1 LERRGRKESIIT
13 LTIMIIIVI
22 VIVSWLSGLWSCEA
36 GRKDLTDEERLNIR
50 DYVNSVSV
58 LVQQSNKVSY
68 KFFNTMAKT
77 KELSREDM
85 DSELLEIIEESKVIL
100 ENSRDLTPPE
110 FFEVAHGYLG
120 LVFETRNKAYEDFK
134 PALFNALQDLD
145 LDISTTQI
153 TNTFLY
159 MFMSDKIY
167 LYFQD
172 KLEESG
178 ENLGIKNLTIIDSV
192 VLQDIQYKDKKFT
205 MTNTQDV
212 TRFIS
217 EIKSVAELQQRR
229 GVAVIGDSIQF
240 DPRKVN
246 EHGDDWILE
255 NGSEI
260 SVAVKIQNQG
270 NVVENDVNVVMRYMT
285 QDNIFE
291 EKSCIIA
298 TINPSEEKLVK
309 LSGFT
314 AYPGRKCELEI
325 TAGPVPGE
333 VLLTNNTV
341 KYKFMMED

>member
-58 LVQQSNKVSY
+58 LVQKSNKVSY

-100 ENSRDLTPPE
+100 ENSRELTPPE

-145 LDISTTQI
+145 LDISTAQI

-229 GVAVIGDSIQF
+229 GVAVIGDSIKFNPQ
-240 DPRKVN
+240 VLN
-246 EHGDDWILE
+246 EQSDYLILA
-255 NGSEI
+255 NGPKI
-260 SVAVKIQNQG
+260 SVAVTIQNQG
-270 NVVENDVNVVMRYMT
+270 NVVENDVNVVMKYMT
-285 QDNIFE
+285 EDNILE
-291 EKSCIIA
+291 EKEYTIDS
-298 TINPSEEKLVK
+298 INPSELRVVTISE
-309 LSGFT
+309 FT

-325 TAGPVPGE
+325 TADPVPGE

>member
-1 LERRGRKESIIT
+1 MERRGRKESIIT

-58 LVQQSNKVSY
+58 LVQKSNKVSY

-77 KELSREDM
+77 KELSREDL

-229 GVAVIGDSIQF
+229 GVAVIGDSIEF
-240 DPRKVN
+240 NPRVLN
-246 EHGDDWILE
+246 EQGDYLILA
-255 NGSEI
+255 NGPKI

-309 LSGFT
+309 LSEFT

-333 VLLTNNTV
+333 VLLTNNTE